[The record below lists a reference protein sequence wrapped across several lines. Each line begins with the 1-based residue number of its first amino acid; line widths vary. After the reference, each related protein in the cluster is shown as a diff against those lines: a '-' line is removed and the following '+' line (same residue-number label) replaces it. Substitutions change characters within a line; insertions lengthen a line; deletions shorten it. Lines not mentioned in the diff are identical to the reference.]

1 MPDEYDEEVACTQGG
16 QMYLNRDIWKPS
28 ACQICVCDNGAI
40 LCDKIECPEML
51 SCANPIT
58 PAGECCPVEE
68 ERALQDHK
76 DQEGTEA
83 PKEDLVLV
91 VLRELMESQVFL
103 VSRVPQGLPDIPL
116 TQGLME

>member
-1 MPDEYDEEVACTQGG
+1 MNYYHLFFFISDEYDEEVACTQGG

-58 PAGECCPVEE
+58 PAGECCPVCPQTPGGADTNFGKYAQSCFRIESM
-68 ERALQDHK
+68 ALFQSNYCPH
-76 DQEGTEA
+76 T
-83 PKEDLVLV
+83 
-91 VLRELMESQVFL
+91 ST
-103 VSRVPQGLPDIPL
+103 I
-116 TQGLME
+116 